1 MSSTDPITH
10 RRILQIAVPIMLA
23 NVAVPLIGVVD
34 TAVVGQI
41 PKAEPIAAVGIGS
54 VVLSALYW
62 VFGFLRMGTAGM
74 TAQAVGAGD
83 RAEVV
88 ALLTRSLMI
97 GAVGGTAL
105 IAVLQPLLGLA
116 FMASPVTPD
125 VEGMA
130 RSYMQIRIW
139 SAPAAVAMFG
149 IIGWMIARERARSVL
164 ALQLWV
170 TAVNVALDV
179 LFVSVLGWDVKG
191 VAAASFIA
199 EWTGLALGLWLC
211 RNALRE
217 AAARDW
223 PRIFDTQRLRRMAV
237 VNTDILL
244 RSLMLEAIFLSFLFY
259 YSAGLG
265 VVMLAANQVLMQFL
279 HIVAFALD
287 GFAFAAE
294 ALVGQAFGAGAV
306 ARLRRAAW
314 MSALWGLIV
323 NFGFA
328 LGFWFGGGM
337 IIDMITKDPEVQAG
351 ARAFLPWIALSPL
364 LGLPSWMLDGIFIG
378 ATRTRDMRNMMVLSA
393 AAFFLAVSLM
403 LPVWGNHGLWAALM
417 VSFVARG
424 LTLGMRYPALERAAN
439 AHG

>member
-1 MSSTDPITH
+1 MTAETITH
-10 RRILQIAVPIMLA
+10 RRILQISVPIMLA

-41 PKAEPIAAVGIGS
+41 PQAGPIAAVGIGS
-54 VVLSALYW
+54 IVLSALYW

-74 TAQAVGAGD
+74 TAQAVGAKD

-97 GAVGGTAL
+97 GGAGGLAL
-105 IAVLQPLLGLA
+105 IVLLQPILGAA
-116 FMASPVTPD
+116 FSVSPVSSD
-125 VEGMA
+125 VERMA
-130 RSYMQIRIW
+130 RDYMQIRIW

-149 IIGWMIARERARSVL
+149 IIGWMIARERTRAVL
-164 ALQLWV
+164 MLQLWI
-170 TAVNVALDV
+170 TAVNVVLDV
-179 LFVSVLGWDVKG
+179 LFVTVLGWDVQG
-191 VAAASFIA
+191 VAIASVFA
-199 EWTGLALGLWLC
+199 EWSGLALGLWLC

-217 AAARDW
+217 QAARDW
-223 PRIFDTQRLRRMAV
+223 PRIFDTKRLRRMAV

-265 VVMLAANQVLMQFL
+265 DVALAANQVLMQFL
-279 HIVAFALD
+279 HIVAYALD

-314 MSALWGLIV
+314 MSSLWGLIV
-323 NFGFA
+323 NFGFS
-328 LGFWFGGGM
+328 LTFWFAGGA
-337 IIDMITKDPEVQAG
+337 IIDLITKDPEVQNS
-351 ARAFLPWIALSPL
+351 ARTYLPWIALSPL

-378 ATRTRDMRNMMVLSA
+378 ATRTHDMRNMMVISVGAYFA
-393 AAFFLAVSLM
+393 AVWVLM
-403 LPVWGNHGLWAALM
+403 PYWGNHGLWAALM

-424 LTLGMRYPALERAAN
+424 ITLGLRYPALERAAR
-439 AHG
+439 AAA